1 MMHYLLILLIGY
13 LLGCSNMAVYL
24 AAAQNVDLRSG
35 GSGNPGASNA
45 LILMGWRAGLLVG
58 AHDIAKAVLAVLL
71 CRLLFPAVPLAGA
84 LSGAACVVGH
94 MFPFYLR
101 FRGGKGL
108 ASYLGMTIA
117 LNWKFALIVLAVVA
131 IVTLITDYIVV
142 GTVTT
147 VILVPTYF
155 GITAG
160 SVLLASILCVATVA
174 IIIKHKENYVRI
186 FNGTEIG
193 LRRANR
199 GDDRV
204 K

>member
-1 MMHYLLILLIGY
+1 M
-13 LLGCSNMAVYL
+13 
-24 AAAQNVDLRSG
+24 
-35 GSGNPGASNA
+35 
-45 LILMGWRAGLLVG
+45 
-58 AHDIAKAVLAVLL
+58 
-71 CRLLFPAVPLAGA
+71 
-84 LSGAACVVGH
+84 
-94 MFPFYLR
+94 
-101 FRGGKGL
+101 
-108 ASYLGMTIA
+108 
-117 LNWKFALIVLAVVA
+117 
-131 IVTLITDYIVV
+131 
-142 GTVTT
+142 TT

>member
-1 MMHYLLILLIGY
+1 M
-13 LLGCSNMAVYL
+13 
-24 AAAQNVDLRSG
+24 
-35 GSGNPGASNA
+35 
-45 LILMGWRAGLLVG
+45 
-58 AHDIAKAVLAVLL
+58 
-71 CRLLFPAVPLAGA
+71 
-84 LSGAACVVGH
+84 
-94 MFPFYLR
+94 
-101 FRGGKGL
+101 
-108 ASYLGMTIA
+108 
-117 LNWKFALIVLAVVA
+117 LAVVA
-131 IVTLITDYIVV
+131 IVTLVTDYIVV

-186 FNGTEIG
+186 LKGTEIG

>member
-1 MMHYLLILLIGY
+1 MTVIRYILVILLSY
-13 LLGCSNMAVYL
+13 VLGCSNMALYL
-24 AAAQNVDLRSG
+24 SKLRGVDMRKG
-35 GSGNPGASNA
+35 GSGNLGASNA
-45 LILMGWRAGLLVG
+45 MILMGWKAGIIV
-58 AHDIAKAVLAVLL
+58 AVHDI
-71 CRLLFPAVPLAGA
+71 
-84 LSGAACVVGH
+84 
-94 MFPFYLR
+94 
-101 FRGGKGL
+101 GK
-108 ASYLGMTIA
+108 
-117 LNWKFALIVLAVVA
+117 AVVA
-131 IVTLITDYIVV
+131 VVLAKHFCPGLPLI